1 MIRAKLIV
9 IGLATLASSVGM
21 YAAYLTFSREI
32 REYVFLDP
40 KCLSGWINAAVDNLF
55 ELSVLGS
62 LFLVFASVSRWLL
75 IPWLIVY
82 AVDILVMVALTI
94 ASLLVPLN
102 NPQFPDWFDSRQLS
116 LPIFGFLTML
126 SAMWA
131 IVAMEYGKW
140 KRTIPTEAPL
150 GAGPVDMS
158 RRVRLTVNISCG
170 LLALLSSVILVVIH
184 SSLYL
189 TIANFIADKVWDV
202 PNDMLKLGITAFCL
216 TTIVVNLLAIIGAS
230 GAKWRRGFMV
240 PWLILYGFMVII
252 LVGMYEWFTSDCYFE
267 HKGYGMVAL
276 GFGTGILAIWTC
288 VWLNASDAS
297 GDNYQGPGSVYVYA
311 KPLL

>member
-116 LPIFGFLTML
+116 LPIFGLLTML

-131 IVAMEYGKW
+131 VVAMEYGKW
-140 KRTIPTEAPL
+140 KRTIPTEAPP

-216 TTIVVNLLAIIGAS
+216 TTIVVNLFAIIGAS

>member
-267 HKGYGMVAL
+267 HKGYGK
-276 GFGTGILAIWTC
+276 
-288 VWLNASDAS
+288 S
-297 GDNYQGPGSVYVYA
+297 G
-311 KPLL
+311 PLTQ